1 LAVLRCAESQRF
13 VLKANQSV
21 TVQCHTDH
29 DDLMY
34 KPVCA
39 IVQSWSIPSFV
50 EITPAVVQ
58 FNNKKQQNIAV
69 TLANITSN
77 VVVIAPRCVIGK
89 LQSVTVDTV
98 SDDCSD
104 SDVDVLN
111 QVHMGEDSS
120 EEERLGLFA
129 LLERH
134 IDIFLHV
141 TLILVIV
148 L

>member
-1 LAVLRCAESQRF
+1 M
-13 VLKANQSV
+13 
-21 TVQCHTDH
+21 H
-29 DDLMY
+29 

-39 IVQSWSIPSFV
+39 IVQPTESLSIPSFV

-69 TLANITSN
+69 TLANVTSN

-111 QVHMGEDSS
+111 QVHMCEDSS

-134 IDIFLHV
+134 IDIFLLV